1 MVFFVMSIN
10 ATPAGSPEV
19 SRSATAVKS
28 CRYALSVCADGLR
41 VARSFRKSANQFGVA
56 AAVSASDADARP
68 AAPASPGASAAAT
81 GGSSLMKRRGTF
93 SSVTEKRWIIAL
105 IHQTWGNRCRT
116 VSLSIADKGSFV
128 LTVFY
133 GS

>member
-1 MVFFVMSIN
+1 MLSLVMSIN
-10 ATPAGSPEV
+10 ATPAGSPDV

-56 AAVSASDADARP
+56 AA
-68 AAPASPGASAAAT
+68 APLGASAAH
-81 GGSSLMKRRGTF
+81 GSSLVKGLGTF

-105 IHQTWGNRCRT
+105 IHQTCVNQCRT
-116 VSLSIADKGSFV
+116 VSSTLHNPGEKRHCDE
-128 LTVFY
+128 
-133 GS
+133 